1 MRISVLGLGYVGSV
15 SVACLAKDGHTVI
28 GVDPNQTKVDLINS
42 GQSPVV
48 EDQVAELV
56 AEHVAGGTLSATT
69 SAAEAIANTD
79 MALVCVG
86 TPGADNGSLDLTY
99 LERACANI
107 GEALAERD
115 GYFGVVIRST
125 VLPGTCANV
134 VIPTIEASSNKTE
147 GRDFGVVMNPEFL
160 REASAVYDFY
170 NPPKIVVGGVF
181 SDDNGPVENP
191 TADML
196 LSLAPPTDAPV
207 VRAEF
212 EVAEMVKYVDNTW
225 HALKVAFG
233 NEIGRICDPLDIDSH
248 KVMDIF
254 CLDEKLNLS
263 AKYLKPGMAFGGS
276 CLPKDVRAVNYHARS
291 HDVELPIISNLTA
304 SNETHLDAA
313 LKMILDA
320 GVREVAVLGLSFKAG
335 TDDLR
340 EAPMVEIAERLIGK
354 GLKLRIY
361 DRNVSLARLVGAN
374 KQYIEEHLPHIGEL
388 LTEEIDSALDGAEMV
403 VLGNSDPAFADIADH
418 LAKRGAV
425 DVPVVDLVRIVDD
438 AAGLDRYRGLGW

>member
-28 GVDPNQTKVDLINS
+28 GVDPNPVKVDLINS

-56 AEHVAGGTLSATT
+56 AEHVAGGTLTATT
-69 SAAEAIANTD
+69 DPNEAIANTD
-79 MALVCVG
+79 LALVCVG
-86 TPGADNGSLDLTY
+86 TPGADNGSLDLVY

-107 GEALAERD
+107 GQALAGRD

-125 VLPGTCANV
+125 VLPGTCRNL
-134 VIPTIEASSNKTE
+134 VIPTIEANSGKTE
-147 GRDFGVVMNPEFL
+147 GVDFGVVMNPEFL

-170 NPPKIVVGGVF
+170 NPPKIVVGS
-181 SDDNGPVENP
+181 SDDGAENR
-191 TADML
+191 TAEML

-212 EVAEMVKYVDNTW
+212 EVAEMVKYVDNSW

-248 KVMDIF
+248 AVMDIF
-254 CLDEKLNLS
+254 CLDEKLNIS

-276 CLPKDVRAVNYHARS
+276 CLPKDVRAVNYHARAN
-291 HDVELPIISNLTA
+291 DVELPILGSLTA
-304 SNETHLDAA
+304 SNETHLETAV
-313 LKMILDA
+313 KRILDT
-320 GVREVAVLGLSFKAG
+320 GVREVALLGLSFKAG

-340 EAPMVEIAERLIGK
+340 EAPMVEIAERLLGK
-354 GLKLRIY
+354 GLRLRIY
-361 DRNVSLARLVGAN
+361 DRNVNLARLTGAN
-374 KQYIEEHLPHIGEL
+374 ERYIHDHLPHIGEL
-388 LTEEIDSALDGAEMV
+388 LVNDMPSAVEGAELV
-403 VLGNSDPAFADIADH
+403 VLGNSDPAFASIADH
-418 LAKRGAV
+418 IAADL
-425 DVPVVDLVRIVDD
+425 PVIDLVRIVDD
-438 AAGLDRYRGLGW
+438 TAGLDNYRGLGW

>member
-15 SVACLAKDGHTVI
+15 SVACLARDGHTVI
-28 GVDPNQTKVDLINS
+28 GVDPNQTKVDLINA
-42 GQSPVV
+42 GQTPVV

-56 AEHVAGGTLSATT
+56 AEYVAAGTLSATT
-69 SAAEAIANTD
+69 SAAEAIAQTD
-79 MALVCVG
+79 LALVCVG

-107 GEALAERD
+107 GDALADRD

-125 VLPGTCANV
+125 VLPGTCRNV
-134 VIPTIEASSNKTE
+134 VIPTIEAHAGKRE
-147 GRDFGVVMNPEFL
+147 GVDFGVVMNPEFL

-170 NPPKIVVGGVF
+170 HPPKIVVGGDF
-181 SDDNGPVENP
+181 SDGTEHR
-191 TADML
+191 TAEML
-196 LSLAPPTDAPV
+196 LSLAPPGDAPV

-233 NEIGRICDPLDIDSH
+233 NEIGRICEPLDIDSH

-276 CLPKDVRAVNYHARS
+276 CLPKDVRAVNYHART
-291 HDVELPIISNLTA
+291 HDVELPIVSNLTT
-304 SNETHLDAA
+304 SNQTHLDAA
-313 LKMILDA
+313 LKLILDA
-320 GVREVAVLGLSFKAG
+320 GVREVAMLGLSFKAG

-361 DRNVSLARLVGAN
+361 DRNVSLARLTGAN
-374 KQYIEEHLPHIGEL
+374 ERYIHDHLPHIGEL
-388 LTEEIDSALDGAEMV
+388 LVDDMVEAIAGAELV
-403 VLGNSDPAFADIADH
+403 VLGNSDPAFARIADH
-418 LAKRGAV
+418 LVEAGAA
-425 DVPVVDLVRIVDD
+425 DLPVVDLVRVVDD
-438 AAGLDRYRGLGW
+438 PTGLNDYQGLGW